1 MVSNPEDPNKSTPKK
16 MYYMACGFCRWTTR
30 DVNIADK
37 SVASGGW
44 EDLENP
50 DAKRIFS
57 LLEQYQ
63 QIAQKEKAEKER
75 KKYVRRRSY
84 MTYAASMDKYG
95 LTSVAAKRKSLST
108 NVSNMSL
115 KENEEAVITQL
126 KPAEPTGEF
135 EPLPEDV
142 FTQPLLLDKISTI
155 SQRHATP
162 EFQPSET
169 TSMYPVHKHLLIRR
183 SLRCKECEH
192 NLCKPEFNPISIKFK
207 IQLVALLHIPEIR
220 IFAPTDLVF
229 KKETKVILTVC
240 NPAAYN
246 TTIELKKMDPESDD
260 FSNSKA
266 ELPKKE
272 IILSRR
278 DDAAIYDDGSQGQE
292 AFKDDHN
299 IVPFRKANKIGVIVK
314 VTPQVQKENVKTQK
328 VSITHWFYHI
338 FIIYKTYRIELNQA
352 SEVLQSLSVELVK
365 SLQHNQ
371 AGNENGHLTTD
382 GPTSPIE
389 YLTNVIIPEIRK
401 LEETV
406 ANDKL
411 SEANGQWH
419 LHVQQLHQNY
429 REEIEKL
436 NQIIKKFK
444 EQDNRR
450 QEDFDKI
457 LLTAKRRQNDEEM
470 AKEDALGKLAQLTGQ
485 FEDLQRMYGEMEQAL
500 NDMTREKQDLLS
512 NAEAV
517 AAKSTRSGDHSTEI
531 TLKGS
536 ENSMKTALNQN
547 YILQKELRQ
556 EREANARPMQY
567 QQPLQYPGAA
577 AMGYNQGRSKPIQPE
592 TDPMGG
598 PEAPYL
604 FHQNNKQ
611 QYPEYLEIFAS
622 TSNVCSQIS
631 SMFSDKTTTDLC
643 LKEENSSRKY
653 IIA

>member
-1 MVSNPEDPNKSTPKK
+1 MATFLDVDLVKYLCSCGKKRPVCRLYLCRHCLKLRCGDCVLHEVRKLVDTPYCPNCLENMPSAEAKLKKNRCSNCFDCPSCSHTLATRATSQMVSNPEDPNKSTPKK

-37 SVASGGW
+37 SVGKFYVSSNSSGGW

-84 MTYAASMDKYG
+84 MTYAASIDKYG

-108 NVSNMSL
+108 NVSNISL

-314 VTPQVQKENVKTQK
+314 VTPQVQKENVKI
-328 VSITHWFYHI
+328 S
-338 FIIYKTYRIELNQA
+338 FILRHDHRNTTI
-352 SEVLQSLSVELVK
+352 SL
-365 SLQHNQ
+365 
-371 AGNENGHLTTD
+371 
-382 GPTSPIE
+382 P
-389 YLTNVIIPEIRK
+389 
-401 LEETV
+401 
-406 ANDKL
+406 
-411 SEANGQWH
+411 
-419 LHVQQLHQNY
+419 
-429 REEIEKL
+429 
-436 NQIIKKFK
+436 
-444 EQDNRR
+444 
-450 QEDFDKI
+450 
-457 LLTAKRRQNDEEM
+457 
-470 AKEDALGKLAQLTGQ
+470 
-485 FEDLQRMYGEMEQAL
+485 
-500 NDMTREKQDLLS
+500 
-512 NAEAV
+512 
-517 AAKSTRSGDHSTEI
+517 
-531 TLKGS
+531 S
-536 ENSMKTALNQN
+536 ENQEPQIVWLEHKVFIDLGPVK
-547 YILQKELRQ
+547 QK
-556 EREANARPMQY
+556 
-567 QQPLQYPGAA
+567 
-577 AMGYNQGRSKPIQPE
+577 
-592 TDPMGG
+592 
-598 PEAPYL
+598 
-604 FHQNNKQ
+604 
-611 QYPEYLEIFAS
+611 
-622 TSNVCSQIS
+622 
-631 SMFSDKTTTDLC
+631 
-643 LKEENSSRKY
+643 
-653 IIA
+653 